1 MKKVFNWIWLVFY
14 SLLPVYFIVILLVSA
29 FGYCKVSEM
38 VDYQWW
44 VFFFLFEIWFTS
56 VGSGR
61 ITEAYD
67 KIKGE

>member
-1 MKKVFNWIWLVFY
+1 MKKVFNWIWLVLY
-14 SLLPVYFIVILLVSA
+14 CLIPIYFTVILLVSA
-29 FGYCKVSEM
+29 FGYYKLSEM
-38 VDYQWW
+38 FDYQWW

-61 ITEAYD
+61 ITEAFE

>member
-14 SLLPVYFIVILLVSA
+14 CILPVYFTAILLVSA
-29 FGYCKVSEM
+29 FGYYKVSEM

-61 ITEAYD
+61 IDEAYK